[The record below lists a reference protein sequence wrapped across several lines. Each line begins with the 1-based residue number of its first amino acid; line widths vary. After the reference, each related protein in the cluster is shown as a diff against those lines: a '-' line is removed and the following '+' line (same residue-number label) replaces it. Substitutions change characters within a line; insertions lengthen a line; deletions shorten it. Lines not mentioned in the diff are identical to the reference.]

1 MPTPTRSACAAWSWP
16 TSYTLRSG
24 SRAKHNNSGALK
36 TQRLFRAL
44 DDSDWVIFWN
54 TLPLRGMAPG
64 HYRVG
69 YALGEGQRAEV
80 QWSDV
85 WLDVR

>member
-1 MPTPTRSACAAWSWP
+1 M
-16 TSYTLRSG
+16 SG
-24 SRAKHNNSGALK
+24 SGRRSVTAGGSVGLMTDTMKRDVLGPLVA
-36 TQRLFRAL
+36 RVRPFPYRAL
-44 DDSDWVIFWN
+44 DDSDWVIFGN
-54 TLPLRGMAPG
+54 TLPLRGIVPG

-69 YALGEGQRAEV
+69 YALGEDPRAEV